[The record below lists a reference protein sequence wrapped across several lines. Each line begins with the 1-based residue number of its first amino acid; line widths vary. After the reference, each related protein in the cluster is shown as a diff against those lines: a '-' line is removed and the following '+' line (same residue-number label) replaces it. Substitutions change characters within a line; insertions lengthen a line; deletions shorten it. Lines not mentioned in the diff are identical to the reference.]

1 MRIDD
6 LNPNPLT
13 QGAVGS
19 TPGST
24 PKTQG
29 SERSGQTAQ
38 RPLDMEGVT
47 GSDRPDQAEVSP
59 LAQSLAAPDAS
70 RIEQLRMQV
79 ESGSYQVSAQSVAS
93 ALIDAHLMDAAHLKE

>member
-13 QGAVGS
+13 QGA
-19 TPGST
+19 PGST
-24 PKTQG
+24 PKTPG

-38 RPLDMEGVT
+38 RPLDKDGVT

-93 ALIDAHLMDAAHLKE
+93 ALIDAHLMDDARLKE